1 MQQQQEAIAREVQA
15 RCQQGQGLSPGP
27 QPKARPADKDNKSCG
42 QELSPGHGQGSAS
55 PDAGKG
61 GRQKGSGKST
71 AEYNRLKRQRR
82 KEKQADADR
91 TNSFQKDGFRVPW
104 FHRRGRFSYCK
115 LQRITEQFIDKWKK
129 KRQADWQI
137 YNALKNSWE
146 GNLNL
151 WRNVLE
157 FNPML
162 QTTRHWLQNDVFG
175 KIGFPTPRIVTGDG
189 RAAFLKTEL
198 WPGGPSL
205 SQLTGDA
212 VPDLDTIGVLE
223 HKDRVWD
230 FWLTDYD
237 PDFWM
242 HVFEGDTLGEPRGN
256 TSHGGKGKVA
266 GGASS
271 SNGDGQGLSL
281 DLPRSSWLVFHG
293 TSFHSGLCAICGN
306 SLNRSES
313 KRGKPS
319 PGDAKAQEVYEAR
332 KKHGGRYETTSGRG
346 VYCTQ
351 DWEKAYSY
359 SLPFTDRR
367 VSGMTIYIVLLLRVP
382 GSLEDVGVT
391 LSLGMAK
398 HRTVRAQKDLGG
410 NVMHLDSNWALFS
423 RTKYAQELAD
433 SVRGTKES
441 IEKNGF
447 NRAVR
452 KPEEEMKLVDVI
464 KDAMN
469 QTIPLDTELNKRN
482 DRHAMQADADNL
494 TLASAGG
501 RTSTSVRL
509 RS

>member
-1 MQQQQEAIAREVQA
+1 M
-15 RCQQGQGLSPGP
+15 
-27 QPKARPADKDNKSCG
+27 
-42 QELSPGHGQGSAS
+42 
-55 PDAGKG
+55 
-61 GRQKGSGKST
+61 
-71 AEYNRLKRQRR
+71 
-82 KEKQADADR
+82 
-91 TNSFQKDGFRVPW
+91 PW

-115 LQRITEQFIDKWKK
+115 LRRITEQFIDKWKK
-129 KRQADWQI
+129 KRQADWQV

-242 HVFEGDTLGEPRGN
+242 HVFEGGGTLGKPRGN

-319 PGDAKAQEVYEAR
+319 PGDAKAQEVAR
-332 KKHGGRYETTSGRG
+332 QTHGGRYETTAGRG

-367 VSGMTIYIVLLLRVP
+367 VSGIVLLLRVP

-398 HRTVRAQKDLGG
+398 HRTVRTQKDLDG

-423 RTKYAQELAD
+423 RTNAQELAD

-441 IEKNGF
+441 IEKNLF

-482 DRHAMQADADNL
+482 DRHAMQADADKSHIGERRWTNIDQCAFEVMSSHDAVVGFFVGYGPAESNAKNHI
-494 TLASAGG
+494 TLSRNNQAEVDLDWDMVPPFCRPDDIVTKNAELARRRQVRAGELSEYPPPADVPPDAVDASDGG
-501 RTSTSVRL
+501 DDTDEPDWDNDQGPMS
-509 RS
+509 